1 MTTPLLV
8 PALLALGLL
17 SSAGVAAAQT
27 PDAAPPALDD
37 PNTIPAPPE
46 QACADEATGE
56 PQTCD
61 TLSEQ
66 LGATG
71 GVISPPTGI
80 DPDITAPAP
89 DPTPGTT
96 PVIPP
101 SAVPQDSQAE
111 PPVIEQ

>member
-8 PALLALGLL
+8 PAFLALGLL
-17 SSAGVAAAQT
+17 ASAGPAAAQT
-27 PDAAPPALDD
+27 TDPAPPAVDD
-37 PNTIPAPPE
+37 PNTIPAPP
-46 QACADEATGE
+46 QPACADEATGE
-56 PQTCD
+56 PEPCD

-66 LGATG
+66 LDATG
-71 GVISPPTGI
+71 GVITPPTGV

-101 SAVPQDSQAE
+101 SAVPQDPQAE
-111 PPVIEQ
+111 PPVVEQ